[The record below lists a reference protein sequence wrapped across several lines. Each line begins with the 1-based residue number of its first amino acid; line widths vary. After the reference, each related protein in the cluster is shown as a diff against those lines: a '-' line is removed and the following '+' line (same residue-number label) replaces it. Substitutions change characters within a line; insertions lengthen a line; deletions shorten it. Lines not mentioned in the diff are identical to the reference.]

1 MVHFRIIHV
10 WIANKILGIIIISG
24 RLVKS
29 NYRQAVNFLSFLW
42 SVIMRFSFLLL
53 LFVLFIFTSGCSNA
67 SNQPMIP
74 VSESCQTTFGNFD
87 LMNPEFS
94 GYGLMFMGTMDI
106 DPFTETITVT
116 ERAGSA
122 NYDITGFI
130 ASGCT
135 GGCFRYQILSY
146 VDEVMSIELKIE
158 NPTSL
163 QVYDVRMI
171 FTNLYG
177 KEVLNSDSYTSLFDP
192 SGGFPFNPQIA
203 FMKENDDRAFDV
215 GPGAIDTELLE
226 LAFPTGANPLVDYLI
241 VASFPNQCLEPFEIH
256 DIQTSS
262 YMTPSGGNA
271 EISVKFKDHQDDVV
285 IAAADT
291 TPFTGGLTFL
301 EYQPATETY
310 TAEITNSQGASVG
323 TYNVIFGGMSPG
335 STVILYDFLVLD
347 VGDDSLEFESPRL
360 IDEYTFDTT
369 IDCCSM
375 GGEGIN
381 GYDDNIYLI
390 YSYDDQLDN
399 QQIGLMRSVDGG
411 DTFEYPATMVNSPD
425 PASIHLSP
433 AFDVSPDGTIHAV
446 WCRGDLSGFGSYM
459 EYARS
464 KDNGITFEND
474 IYMSGS
480 YLELFCDIEVVDNDI
495 IHAIRNGAPMF
506 AFSLFS
512 QTTLNGGSSW
522 SPALDLSYNIF
533 PTTGSSEMFPV
544 MDCDSNGNIFVAFM
558 SDYSGNDGVYV
569 TRSTDVGVSYSLAY
583 QLNESDND
591 SRLACVACDGNDY
604 IHVVWIDLSDGAY
617 DDVRYNVSKDGGVT
631 FSTSVVIDDVDTNA
645 NAPSLRVDPNT
656 NKLYLLYSAGNMI
669 IQTSDD
675 GSSWSESIDIGVPGM
690 INNLYIDDDSRL
702 HISWNDDG
710 GRLGYMR
717 SI

>member
-1 MVHFRIIHV
+1 
-10 WIANKILGIIIISG
+10 
-24 RLVKS
+24 
-29 NYRQAVNFLSFLW
+29 
-42 SVIMRFSFLLL
+42 MRFSFLLL

-74 VSESCQTTFGNFD
+74 VAESGQTTFGNFD
-87 LMNPEFS
+87 LMNPEIS
-94 GYGLMFMGTMDI
+94 GYGLMFIGTMDI

-116 ERAGSA
+116 ERAGTA
-122 NYDITGFI
+122 NYDITEFM

-146 VDEVMSIELKIE
+146 VDEVMSIELEIE

-163 QVYDVRMI
+163 QVYDIRMI
-171 FTNLYG
+171 FTNLFG
-177 KEVLNSDSYTSLFDP
+177 KEALNPDNYTSLFDP

-203 FMKENDDRAFDV
+203 FMKENDDRAFVV

-226 LAFPTGANPLVDYLI
+226 LAFPAGANPLVDYLI

-262 YMTPSGGNA
+262 NMTPSGGNA

-323 TYNVIFGGMSPG
+323 TYNVLFGGMSPG
-335 STVILYDFLVLD
+335 STVILYDVLVLE

-360 IDEYTFDTT
+360 IDEYTFDTS
-369 IDCCSM
+369 IDCHST
-375 GGEGIN
+375 GSKGIN
-381 GYDDNIYLI
+381 GYGDNIYLI
-390 YSYDDQLDN
+390 YYYDDQLGK
-399 QQIGLMRSVDGG
+399 QQIGLMRSIDGG

-425 PASIHLSP
+425 LASIHLSP

-446 WCRGDLSGFGSYM
+446 WTRGDLS
-459 EYARS
+459 
-464 KDNGITFEND
+464 
-474 IYMSGS
+474 
-480 YLELFCDIEVVDNDI
+480 VDNDT

-506 AFSLFS
+506 VFSLFS
-512 QTTLNGGSSW
+512 QTTTNGGTTW
-522 SPALDLSYNIF
+522 SPDIDLSYNIF

-569 TRSTDVGVSYSLAY
+569 TRSTDTGVSYSLAY

-631 FSTSVVIDDVDTNA
+631 FSTSFVIDDVDTNA

-669 IQTSDD
+669 IQTSND
-675 GSSWSESIDIGVPGM
+675 GSSWSESIDLGVPGM

-717 SI
+717 SV